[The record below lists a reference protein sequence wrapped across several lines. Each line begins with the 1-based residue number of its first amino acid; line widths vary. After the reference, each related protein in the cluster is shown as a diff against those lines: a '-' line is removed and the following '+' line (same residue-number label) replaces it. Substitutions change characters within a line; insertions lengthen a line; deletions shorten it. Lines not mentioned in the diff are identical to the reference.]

1 MRFDYTKL
9 STKKFDLPTNWK
21 VVKVKDLARINEL
34 SITQKVNMKMIEY
47 IDIDSVENGRILN
60 VQHLALTS
68 APTRA
73 RRIVRNNDILIST
86 VRPNLKHFA
95 FIKNAKQN
103 TIASTGFAV
112 ITAYKVNPRF
122 LYYYLTSKPFTTYLT
137 QIAETSTSAYP
148 SFTPDVIENA
158 ELLLPPPLEQN
169 EIAEILGSLDDK
181 IELNCEMNK
190 TLEAIAQAI
199 FKNWFVDF
207 EPFKDELVYNEEV
220 SREIPKGWEVKTFS
234 EVIYINPPR
243 KLKRGTVARK
253 ISMPDLKPWQSWVE
267 SWSYE
272 KYYGG
277 PTFQN
282 GDTLFARI
290 TPSLE
295 HGKTA
300 LILILDEG
308 EIAFGT
314 TEFIVLAPKIINSKY
329 FVFCLARTHEV
340 RERAIRS
347 MSGSSGRQRVPDDI
361 FDHILIPIP
370 PDEIVKKFDNIANP
384 LFEIITI
391 NSNENRVLT
400 QIRDALLP
408 KLLSGEIRIKVDV
421 EKEFPEQVKKLE
433 EIGKEKVKLQ
443 GSLDMWLK

>member
-1 MRFDYTKL
+1 
-9 STKKFDLPTNWK
+9 
-21 VVKVKDLARINEL
+21 VKDLARINEL

-73 RRIVRNNDILIST
+73 RRIVRSNDILIST

-112 ITAYKVNPRF
+112 ITAYNVNPRF
-122 LYYYLTSKPFTTYLT
+122 LYYYLTSKPFTAYLT

-158 ELLLPPPLEQN
+158 EVLLPPPTEQN

-181 IELNCEMNK
+181 IELNYEMNK

-207 EPFKDELVYNEEV
+207 EPFKDELVYNKELDK
-220 SREIPKGWEVKTFS
+220 EIPKEWEVVKLGDLVDLKKGLSYRSEDLREKS
-234 EVIYINPPR
+234 EVGLVNLNCIARGGGFQNKIKPYSGKFESDHIVQVGDVVVAITDLTRNREIIGMPARIYPVEDFKTLIAS
-243 KLKRGTVARK
+243 LDLV
-253 ISMPDLKPWQSWVE
+253 ILKPKDEKRLKQSFI
-267 SWSYE
+267 
-272 KYYGG
+272 YYLLLTRDYWGYV
-277 PTFQN
+277 N
-282 GDTLFARI
+282 GCAD
-290 TPSLE
+290 
-295 HGKTA
+295 
-300 LILILDEG
+300 
-308 EIAFGT
+308 GT
-314 TEFIVLAPKIINSKY
+314 TVLHLKPEDILSYKLALPPQDWQAR
-329 FVFCLARTHEV
+329 FVKVADSTFELLIHNF
-340 RERAIRS
+340 RES
-347 MSGSSGRQRVPDDI
+347 C
-361 FDHILIPIP
+361 IL
-370 PDEIVKKFDNIANP
+370 EK
-384 LFEIITI
+384 
-391 NSNENRVLT
+391 
-400 QIRDALLP
+400 IRDMLLP
-408 KLLSGEIRIKVDV
+408 KLLSGEIRVKVDV

-443 GSLDMWLK
+443 ESLGMWLK

>member
-9 STKKFDLPTNWK
+9 STKKFDLPANWN
-21 VVKVKDLARINEL
+21 VVKVKDVARINEL
-34 SITQKVNMKMIEY
+34 SITQKVEMKMIEY

-181 IELNCEMNK
+181 IELNYEINK

-207 EPFKDELVYNEEV
+207 EPFKDELVYNEELDK
-220 SREIPKGWEVKTFS
+220 EIPRGWEVVELKEILSLEYGEGLPERERIPGNIPVYGSNGIVGWHNKALVRGPGIVVGRKGTAGSVQWSHTDFYPIDTTFYVIPKEKVRSMIYLYFMLLHQNLPKLVADSAVPGLNRNIVYLNKT
-234 EVIYINPPR
+234 VLPPR
-243 KLKRGTVARK
+243 
-253 ISMPDLKPWQSWVE
+253 DLIKQ
-267 SWSYE
+267 
-272 KYYGG
+272 
-277 PTFQN
+277 
-282 GDTLFARI
+282 
-290 TPSLE
+290 
-295 HGKTA
+295 
-300 LILILDEG
+300 
-308 EIAFGT
+308 
-314 TEFIVLAPKIINSKY
+314 
-329 FVFCLARTHEV
+329 
-340 RERAIRS
+340 
-347 MSGSSGRQRVPDDI
+347 
-361 FDHILIPIP
+361 
-370 PDEIVKKFDNIANP
+370 FDNLVTP
-384 LFEIITI
+384 LFEMIHIKTQEGRI
-391 NSNENRVLT
+391 LE
-400 QIRDALLP
+400 QIRDTLLP
-408 KLLSGEIRIKVDV
+408 KLLSGEIRVKVDV

-443 GSLDMWLK
+443 GSLDKWLK